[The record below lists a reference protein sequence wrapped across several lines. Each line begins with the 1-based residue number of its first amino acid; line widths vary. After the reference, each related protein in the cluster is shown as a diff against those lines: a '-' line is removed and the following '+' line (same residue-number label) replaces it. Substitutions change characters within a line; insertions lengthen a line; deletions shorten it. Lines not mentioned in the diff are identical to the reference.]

1 MYYSGSSGSSL
12 LVLDTPYSVCV
23 VNIKMVIIPWIWIDH
38 RLGLHNFFIII
49 DKCHNYTS
57 AKPRLLRMRSSSV
70 KQVTGTTVC
79 ETTPTIATPNSSLA
93 LADSKKR
100 KK

>member
-23 VNIKMVIIPWIWIDH
+23 VIWYTMDMDNEAWIDH
-38 RLGLHNFFIII
+38 RLGLHIII

-57 AKPRLLRMRSSSV
+57 TKPRLLRMRSSSV
-70 KQVTGTTVC
+70 EQVTGTTM
-79 ETTPTIATPNSSLA
+79 
-93 LADSKKR
+93 
-100 KK
+100 